1 MTRRDA
7 ILEGAQAAARLHDQ
21 LAIRQAVE
29 ASTGAI
35 DVFGAILALDVALL
49 FRPLDGLLGACLPG
63 PSPGVIISTQRPLR
77 VQRFTG
83 AHELGHVALG
93 HEVSLDGEEI
103 LERVPAS
110 GWDEVEVAADSFAG
124 AFLLPKWLLQLH
136 ARRQSWNRASM
147 ADPHAV
153 YQLSLRAGASYE
165 ATCIALERHG
175 IIGRAIRE
183 RLAATPRRDIKQEL
197 LDGFEVDDFRRDV
210 WLLTER
216 DEGLTLEGAPD
227 DLFIL
232 KLTEKG
238 GAGYLWTTAGLVEA
252 GFAILRDQRHIPPP
266 EKAIGGPVTREL
278 TAQATEPTSGDFALE
293 LKRPWQ
299 GSGPAIASLHVTYD
313 LFGKEVGMPRAVR
326 RTLERAA

>member
-7 ILEGAQAAARLHDQ
+7 ILEGAQVAARIHDQ
-21 LAIRQAVE
+21 LEIRRAVE
-29 ASTGAI
+29 ASGGAI
-35 DVFGAILALDVALL
+35 DVFGALLALDVALL

-63 PSPGVIISTQRPLR
+63 PTPGVIVSTQRPLS

-103 LERVPAS
+103 LGRSQTS
-110 GWDEVEVAADSFAG
+110 GQDESELAADSFAA

-136 ARRQSWNRASM
+136 ARRQGWNKASM
-147 ADPHAV
+147 TDPLSV

-165 ATCIALERHG
+165 ATCIALERHA
-175 IIGRAIRE
+175 IIDRRARDA
-183 RLAATPRRDIKQEL
+183 LVAMPRRNIKAQL
-197 LDGFEVDDFRRDV
+197 LDGFEVKDFRRDV

-227 DLFIL
+227 DLFVL
-232 KLTEKG
+232 KLTENG
-238 GAGYLWTTAGLVEA
+238 GAGYLWTTTGLVEA

-266 EKAIGGPVTREL
+266 EKAIGGPVVREL
-278 TAQATEPTSGDFALE
+278 TAQVTGPASGDFELE

-299 GSGPAIASLHVTYD
+299 GSGPPIASLHVTYD
-313 LFGKEVGMPRAVR
+313 LFGKEVGMPRAAR
-326 RTLERAA
+326 RSLARAA